1 MALKGPLDMI
11 KMIGNGERMNYMNMS
26 ASIIDGER
34 CDDKRTRETI
44 DAKRCDGRSMSEC
57 NLAAS

>member
-1 MALKGPLDMI
+1 VALKGLLDMI
-11 KMIGNGERMNYMNMS
+11 KMIGDGEWMNDTNMS

-34 CDDKRTRETI
+34 CDDERTREMI
-44 DAKRCDGRSMSEC
+44 DAKRCNGRSMSKC

>member
-1 MALKGPLDMI
+1 VALKDPLDTI
-11 KMIGNGERMNYMNMS
+11 KMIGNREWMNNTNMS

-34 CDDKRTRETI
+34 CDDERTRETI
-44 DAKRCDGRSMSEC
+44 DAKRCNGRSMSKC

>member
-1 MALKGPLDMI
+1 VVLKGPLDTI
-11 KMIGNGERMNYMNMS
+11 KMISDGERMNDMNML

-44 DAKRCDGRSMSEC
+44 DTKRCDGRSVSKC